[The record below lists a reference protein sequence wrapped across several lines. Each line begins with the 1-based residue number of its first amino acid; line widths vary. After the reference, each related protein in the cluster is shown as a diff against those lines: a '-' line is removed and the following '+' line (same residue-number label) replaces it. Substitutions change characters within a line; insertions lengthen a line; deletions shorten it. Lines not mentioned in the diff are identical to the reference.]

1 MKIPGPIPAGGA
13 SHRVAQAYGVAKK
26 PTATSAPS
34 APTESA
40 GVAGAAGGAGAL
52 RSILTDE
59 ERAYFDQL
67 AMLGPISYGPGRRA
81 AAPAEMP
88 RGLRLDVTG

>member
-1 MKIPGPIPAGGA
+1 MHIPGSIPVGGA
-13 SHRVAQAYGVAKK
+13 AQRAAQAYGVAKK
-26 PTATSAPS
+26 PPAPPAAS
-34 APTESA
+34 IQAD
-40 GVAGAAGGAGAL
+40 GAGAAGQAPGL

-67 AMLGPISYGPGRRA
+67 AALGPISYGPGRRT
-81 AAPAEMP
+81 AAPADAP